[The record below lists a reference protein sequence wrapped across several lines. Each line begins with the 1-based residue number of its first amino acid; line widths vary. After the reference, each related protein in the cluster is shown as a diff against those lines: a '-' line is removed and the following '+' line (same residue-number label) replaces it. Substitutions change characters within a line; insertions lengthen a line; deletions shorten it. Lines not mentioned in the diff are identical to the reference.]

1 MSDMP
6 IPHSISLETRLLRFL
21 RHGWRRVF
29 NSLKKTLLSRR
40 GDIDRFL
47 HLVMSVEGQIS
58 RSEAHRL
65 VELAKCTLPERAIVE
80 VGTYRGRSTI
90 ALAFGSL
97 LGSANR
103 VYAVDPHVEFQG
115 VLGGGFD
122 PRDQEEL
129 YRNLVRAGVGK
140 IVAVVSLPS
149 KAAARCWTERNIGL
163 LWIDGDHSEAA
174 VLEDYES
181 WSPFI
186 SDEGILAF
194 HDSSVPGVKKVL
206 YELSQAKKIFPL
218 GQTETLSWFR
228 LIRD

>member
-1 MSDMP
+1 M
-6 IPHSISLETRLLRFL
+6 
-21 RHGWRRVF
+21 F
-29 NSLKKTLLSRR
+29 NLLKKTLLSRC
-40 GDIDRFL
+40 GDVDRSL
-47 HLVMSVEGQIS
+47 HIVMSVEGQIS
-58 RSEAHRL
+58 RGEARKL
-65 VELAKCTLPERAIVE
+65 VELAKCTLPKRVIVE

-103 VYAVDPHVEFQG
+103 VYAVDPHVEFRG
-115 VLGGGFD
+115 VLGGGFG
-122 PRDQEEL
+122 PQDQEEL
-129 YRNLVRAGVGK
+129 YRNLVWAGVGK

-206 YELSQAKKIFPL
+206 YELSQAKKIFSL
-218 GQTETLSWFR
+218 GQTETLCWYR